1 MKKTMILMMA
11 VLVPLAG
18 LANIDSAER
27 FAWSSQTGWQNWG
40 PTHGGGVTVVVAGAN
55 GYLSG
60 YVWSPTIGWIKL
72 GAGTGPYANTDANNW
87 GVNLDADGNLSGYA
101 WSSQTGWINFNPSH
115 GQVTIDTSTG
125 RFGGH
130 AWSRN
135 IGWIKFQNDAPAYA
149 VRTTAYDGPFVPEPS
164 VFRFR

>member
-1 MKKTMILMMA
+1 MKKMSMLWLA
-11 VLVPLAG
+11 FFVPLMSS
-18 LANIDSAER
+18 ANIDPAER
-27 FAWSSQTGWQNWG
+27 SAWSSQTGWQNWG
-40 PTHGGGVTVVVAGAN
+40 ATHGGVTVVEDGAD

-60 YVWSPTIGWIKL
+60 YVWSPNIGWIKL
-72 GAGTGPYANTDANNW
+72 GSGTGPYANTDETDW

-125 RFGGH
+125 RFDGH